1 MLTFART
8 HEMPRA
14 TASFPAFAAFFIA
27 ACAATCAAAAAAPV
41 APVAQRP
48 RDTAPD
54 PAHRY
59 AQRADVGAFIDE
71 LVREQGFDRRELV
84 RWLSAARYQP
94 KIVAAMDRPLAVP
107 PKWFEY
113 APSFLSAERIDGG
126 VAFYQRNA
134 AALARAEETYGVPA
148 EIIAAIIGVETF
160 YGRNTGSYRVLD
172 ALVTLAFDYPRRG
185 AFFRGELKEFLLLAR
200 DQGISPLDARGS
212 FAGAIGLPQFMP
224 GSYRRFAVDFDG
236 DGHADLWSNPTD
248 VIGSVGNFLARHDWA
263 PGQPVLLPA
272 AIDDGARDA
281 ILQKLDGGITERRAL
296 AAWEEDGVTVDVLP
310 SQLPDATVALLAL
323 EDPPADGAPR
333 AAYWIACGNF
343 FVITRYNRSRLY
355 AAAVWHLAEAIRK
368 GLPR

>member
-1 MLTFART
+1 
-8 HEMPRA
+8 
-14 TASFPAFAAFFIA
+14 
-27 ACAATCAAAAAAPV
+27 
-41 APVAQRP
+41 
-48 RDTAPD
+48 
-54 PAHRY
+54 
-59 AQRADVGAFIDE
+59 
-71 LVREQGFDRRELV
+71 
-84 RWLSAARYQP
+84 
-94 KIVAAMDRPLAVP
+94 
-107 PKWFEY
+107 
-113 APSFLSAERIDGG
+113 
-126 VAFYQRNA
+126 
-134 AALARAEETYGVPA
+134 
-148 EIIAAIIGVETF
+148 
-160 YGRNTGSYRVLD
+160 
-172 ALVTLAFDYPRRG
+172 
-185 AFFRGELKEFLLLAR
+185 
-200 DQGISPLDARGS
+200 
-212 FAGAIGLPQFMP
+212 MP

-310 SQLPDATVALLAL
+310 SQLPDETVALLAL